1 MVRMTALS
9 YAIDWCPDNDD
20 EALTALAKEIYTL
33 NELFTSDEMKFVLPI
48 LKHLATTEEVVV
60 RDAVGAAGA
69 GMRIRLWT
77 ASTRLWRTCL
87 PTLCVTKWFP

>member
-1 MVRMTALS
+1 MTALS

-33 NELFTSDEMKFVLPI
+33 NELFTPDEMKYVFPI

-60 RDAVGAAGA
+60 RDAVGTEEDV
-69 GMRIRLWT
+69 MMIRLWT
-77 ASTRLWRTCL
+77 ASTRSWRICL
-87 PTLCVTKWFP
+87 LTSFVTKWFP

>member
-1 MVRMTALS
+1 MTALS

-33 NELFTSDEMKFVLPI
+33 NELFTPDEMKYVFPI

-60 RDAVGAAGA
+60 RDAVGTVVTS
-69 GMRIRLWT
+69 MKIRLWT
-77 ASTRLWRTCL
+77 VSTRLWITCL
-87 PTLCVTKWFP
+87 PTSFVTKWFP